1 MPAKP
6 FVAPATWKVLLLR
19 GIMSIVGLFWAI
31 FVMARLLMVTI
42 RKRGSNFKTVERSG
56 ACDGVWL
63 CMCVMLMSR
72 A

>member
-6 FVAPATWKVLLLR
+6 FVVPATWKVLLLR

-31 FVMARLLMVTI
+31 FVVARLLMVTI

-56 ACDGVWL
+56 ACVCD
-63 CMCVMLMSR
+63 CACV
-72 A
+72 